1 MQMITAYLEWEK
13 ILLRG
18 LKEDLLV
25 YFFESGDALKK
36 LFDQEKHYQQD
47 NKTSLLELAMENPT
61 NYLTVWGKV
70 FNYQLILE
78 HHLKFNEDLN
88 WHFGRIKFFWG
99 FIVCFALPVSGTKSI
114 GIVISTVS
122 L

>member
-1 MQMITAYLEWEK
+1 M
-13 ILLRG
+13 
-18 LKEDLLV
+18 

-88 WHFGRIKFFWG
+88 
-99 FIVCFALPVSGTKSI
+99 
-114 GIVISTVS
+114 
-122 L
+122 

>member
-1 MQMITAYLEWEK
+1 M
-13 ILLRG
+13 
-18 LKEDLLV
+18 

-70 FNYQLILE
+70 FN
-78 HHLKFNEDLN
+78 
-88 WHFGRIKFFWG
+88 
-99 FIVCFALPVSGTKSI
+99 
-114 GIVISTVS
+114 
-122 L
+122 